1 LCGFSFFFFL
11 LLLRSFT
18 TFYIHFIFFC
28 ALDMLRHRNYFK
40 KFISYFLENTLKQPS
55 LHFNLT
61 ITELRVYHDFPPTR
75 SRGKR
80 DSLFLFCSF
89 PEHVP
94 LTFRRLSCDI
104 VQIDIEKLSL
114 IVNVKYPRWN
124 EDKKRRSFE
133 SISFRQ
139 YILARR

>member
-1 LCGFSFFFFL
+1 VRLFL
-11 LLLRSFT
+11 LLLDIKRSFI

-40 KFISYFLENTLKQPS
+40 KFISYFLENTLNVKRPS

-61 ITELRVYHDFPPTR
+61 ITELRVYHDFPSTR

-80 DSLFLFCSF
+80 DSLFLSRSF
-89 PEHVP
+89 PEHVS